1 MTRFDAFEV
10 SPVLATDIDGMG
22 GTEIQAFGTLAEAVT
37 ALAATEA
44 AGLAAQLSWTVYGHT
59 PGEGAE
65 AIADFE
71 TEADAFALLYKLTGI
86 AGQTGVTLYRLPH
99 PQTITVW
106 TCTSQADFEPTTTVH
121 VTEHD
126 AQAELLGRMRSDLT
140 TEQQER
146 GAALLLS
153 GKEHEDYTAFADFVE
168 DTSIGIFDHYAVE
181 PHGLV
186 F

>member
-1 MTRFDAFEV
+1 MTRFDAYEV

-37 ALAATEA
+37 TLAETEA
-44 AGLAAQLSWTVYGHT
+44 AGLTAQLSWTVYGHT

-65 AIADFE
+65 AIADFT

-99 PQTITVW
+99 PQTMTVW
-106 TCTSQADFEPTTTVH
+106 TCTSQAEFEPTTTVH
-121 VTEHD
+121 AQEHD

-140 TEQQER
+140 PHNRSLEPPCCSRER
-146 GAALLLS
+146 STTTLLPSRISWKTSPLAFS
-153 GKEHEDYTAFADFVE
+153 TTTQWNHTA
-168 DTSIGIFDHYAVE
+168 
-181 PHGLV
+181 
-186 F
+186 